1 MAKAKIDRLLDK
13 PGNLLTPTDIDYI
26 IDYYY
31 EKKGFENLDVHEA
44 NYLNIAKEFKKAE
57 AKQVA

>member
-13 PGNLLTPTDIDYI
+13 PGNLLTSADVDYI
-26 IDYYY
+26 IDYY

-44 NYLNIAKEFKKAE
+44 NYLYIAKEFKKAE